1 MGDLIKKTNFGK
13 RWKMK
18 ISTLILLDIEGSK
31 GTIRMKKVVMP
42 SKILWKGGIWGREVV
57 GG

>member
-1 MGDLIKKTNFGK
+1 MNENKHPYSLGH
-13 RWKMK
+13 R
-18 ISTLILLDIEGSK
+18 

-42 SKILWKGGIWGREVV
+42 SKILWKGGIWGKGVM